1 MTLPFLTQLVSLAL
15 LAYVSGLL
23 MGLSLF
29 RGEIG
34 RRPRAAAVAPPLSL
48 GSNDEAPAA
57 EPQAATT
64 TASSPIVLPERLQTL
79 VQIVGPAGL
88 LMGGML
94 LVLILGSMLI
104 SWLG

>member
-1 MTLPFLTQLVSLAL
+1 MALPFLTQLLSLAL

-34 RRPRAAAVAPPLSL
+34 RRSKPAAAVQAPLAL
-48 GSNDEAPAA
+48 GAEATDAPEAPAQPA
-57 EPQAATT
+57 PAPSDLSEQ
-64 TASSPIVLPERLQTL
+64 LQRIA
-79 VQIVGPAGL
+79 QFMGPAGL
-88 LMGGML
+88 LMAGML
-94 LVLILGSMLI
+94 AVLILGSMLI

>member
-1 MTLPFLTQLVSLAL
+1 MALPFLTQLLSLAL

-34 RRPRAAAVAPPLSL
+34 RRSKP
-48 GSNDEAPAA
+48 APAA
-57 EPQAATT
+57 PLALGEETTEALEKTAQPAT
-64 TASSPIVLPERLQTL
+64 APKDLPEQLQRIAQFL
-79 VQIVGPAGL
+79 GPAGL
-88 LMGGML
+88 LMAGML
-94 LVLILGSMLI
+94 AVLILGSMLI